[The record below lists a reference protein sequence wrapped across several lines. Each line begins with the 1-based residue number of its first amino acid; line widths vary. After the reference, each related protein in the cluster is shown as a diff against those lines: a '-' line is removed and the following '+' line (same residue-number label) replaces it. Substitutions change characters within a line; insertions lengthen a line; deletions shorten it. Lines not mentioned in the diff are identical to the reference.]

1 MTTSIS
7 TTSSISDHPLGSGVS
22 SHQPATTH
30 KISHSNSSHTVGS
43 PDYHLEY
50 PPVFEP
56 ETYSLSDPNTS
67 LTLMRRRNHLQME
80 DKEE

>member
-7 TTSSISDHPLGSGVS
+7 TTSSLSDHPHHGSSGAFN
-22 SHQPATTH
+22 QPGTTH
-30 KISHSNSSHTVGS
+30 KIPLSNSSHAIGS

-67 LTLMRRRNHLQME
+67 LTLMRRRNHNQS
-80 DKEE
+80 K